1 LHHIIVVYPFRGEFA
16 NKVYEVLG
24 ISIKLPL
31 KLNGSK
37 NKYY

>member
-16 NKVYEVLG
+16 NRVYEVFG
-24 ISIKLPL
+24 IAIESLL
-31 KLNGSK
+31 KLNGYK